1 MRGVPAYEKMGPE
14 HVANCAVEKQVES
27 MLRAFPQKAAK
38 HPDKDPMAKSMREL
52 LTCVAGAGDDFL
64 ASDHKEPA
72 GIISDLMRSKS
83 LTVERLLVC
92 IQAFCPGFDTSNL
105 DAPFNVDVG
114 RGALQAFQRLNRK
127 GVCAECDR
135 GLQDQGR

>member
-105 DAPFNVDVG
+105 DAPFNVDDSVVV
-114 RGALQAFQRLNRK
+114 FYRLFS
-127 GVCAECDR
+127 D
-135 GLQDQGR
+135 